1 VALLVVPLDAGETEH
16 LTLAE
21 WDLLRE
27 CERVLF
33 EDPEH
38 PLIERLRNEGITAG
52 PFDDEPNAQAEG
64 WALVS
69 RPRSSRVAALAEAGA
84 RITSG
89 VAPAPDALT
98 AARGAYVGR
107 RASAALGGLAL
118 IMARLRGP
126 AGCPWDAEQTHESLR
141 IHLQEEAHEVLE
153 AIDAGH
159 LGAELEEEL
168 GDLMLQVVFHA
179 QMAADDERF
188 DLAEVAE
195 VISAKLIR
203 RHPHVF
209 GDVEVSGA
217 EEVIGNWEEIKQQE
231 KQRGEPFEGIPKSLP
246 ALQAAYKTQKRAH
259 GLGFRAPLED
269 ARAGLRAALER
280 EPDEG
285 SLGELLFWAVAVARA
300 SHIDPEGALRG
311 TLLRFKEG
319 LREPNI

>member
-1 VALLVVPLDAGETEH
+1 MTLLVVPLDANETER
-16 LTLAE
+16 LTLGE
-21 WDLLRE
+21 WDRLRR
-27 CERVLF
+27 CERVVF
-33 EDPEH
+33 EDPDH
-38 PLIERLRNEGITAG
+38 PLIERLREEGVTAG
-52 PFDDEPNAQAEG
+52 PFDDEPDAGAEG

-69 RPRSSRVAALAEAGA
+69 RSRSSRVADLAGSGA
-84 RITSG
+84 RVTSG

-107 RASAALGGLAL
+107 RASAAVGGLAL

-188 DLAEVAE
+188 DLAEVAN

-217 EEVIGNWEEIKQQE
+217 EEVIGNWEAIKREE
-231 KQRGEPFEGIPKSLP
+231 KERTEPFEGIPKTLP

-259 GLGFRAPLED
+259 GLGFRASLQD
-269 ARAGLRAALER
+269 ARSELRAVLER
-280 EPDEG
+280 EPDER

-300 SHIDPEGALRG
+300 AHVDPEGALRSA
-311 TLLRFKEG
+311 LLRFKERWG
-319 LREPNI
+319 RPNV